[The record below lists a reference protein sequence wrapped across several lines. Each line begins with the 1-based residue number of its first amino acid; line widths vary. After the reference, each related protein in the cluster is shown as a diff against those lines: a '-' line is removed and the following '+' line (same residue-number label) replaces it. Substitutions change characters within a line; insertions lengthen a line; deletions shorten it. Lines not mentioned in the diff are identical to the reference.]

1 MDGDKVVC
9 VVLTE
14 STELSL
20 VQKALEEGGCVVR
33 NLVHPKFTNLV
44 LTPNP
49 NPNPNPNPGSS
60 ASASWSTSPWPW
72 STALRYAKPNPNPN
86 P

>member
-44 LTPNP
+44 LT
-49 NPNPNPNPGSS
+49 
-60 ASASWSTSPWPW
+60 
-72 STALRYAKPNPNPN
+72 
-86 P
+86 

>member
-33 NLVHPKFTNLV
+33 EVVSDPISALQNPILVVALQ
-44 LTPNP
+44 L
-49 NPNPNPNPGSS
+49 GSS
-60 ASASWSTSPWPW
+60 PSTWC
-72 STALRYAKPNPNPN
+72 
-86 P
+86 